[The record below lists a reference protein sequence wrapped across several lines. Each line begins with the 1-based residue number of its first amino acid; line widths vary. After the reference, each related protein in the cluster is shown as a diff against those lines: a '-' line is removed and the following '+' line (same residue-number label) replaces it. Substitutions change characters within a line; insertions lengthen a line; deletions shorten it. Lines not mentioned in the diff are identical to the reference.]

1 MAHLE
6 SNVFY
11 VKGKC
16 ILNSCPECG
25 SPVPLDGFVENV
37 TCPRCQS
44 AFPVP
49 QALWRT
55 GLSPMVNV
63 DWLLIE
69 NDVSPRWKGGI
80 KEAEAEGFKL
90 RVEYSR
96 SGPSCMGCGKPLS
109 MPDERAAGEKD
120 FSVPCASCGRTNV
133 FAAAPAWLNEM
144 YGDLTHVNVESPAS
158 SPGAA
163 TGGEGRRAEPVSMQC
178 PDCKAG
184 LSVTADSKRLT
195 KCEFCGATV
204 HLPDDIWG
212 VFHPVKKTSD
222 WLARVKLRPESFRQ
236 SARSSFWV
244 ALMLLIWVGG
254 GIAFL
259 VGAVQFHQEGDTV
272 ECVIFAIV
280 GTIVF
285 AVPGAIGLLAVIY
298 QAIQRYGYAKKFR
311 E

>member
-1 MAHLE
+1 MADLQ

-25 SPVPLDGFVENV
+25 APVPLDGFVKNV

-44 AFPVP
+44 AFPIP
-49 QALWRT
+49 EELWKT
-55 GLSPMVNV
+55 GLMQMVTV
-63 DWLLIE
+63 DWLLTDEEAIAKLGQ
-69 NDVSPRWKGGI
+69 RI
-80 KEAEAEGFKL
+80 KETEAQGFKL
-90 RVEYSR
+90 KIEFLK

-109 MPDERAAGEKD
+109 MPDERTIGEKE
-120 FSVPCASCGRTNV
+120 FSVSCAPCGRANV
-133 FAAAPAWLNEM
+133 FAEAPGWLKDLH
-144 YGDLTHVNVESPAS
+144 GDLTHVSVESQPP

-163 TGGEGRRAEPVSMQC
+163 TGGEGRSAKPVSMQC

-184 LSVTADSKRLT
+184 LSVTAESKRLT
-195 KCEFCGATV
+195 TCEFCGATV

-222 WLARVKLRPESFRQ
+222 WLARVKISPASFR
-236 SARSSFWV
+236 RSVRASFWI
-244 ALMLLIWVGG
+244 ALMLLIWLGG
-254 GIAFL
+254 GIGFL
-259 VGAVQFHQEGDTV
+259 AGAVEFYRDGETV
-272 ECVIFAIV
+272 SMVIFALV

-285 AVPGAIGLLAVIY
+285 ALPGAIGFLAVIV
-298 QAIQRYGYAKKFR
+298 QAIKQLGYARQFR